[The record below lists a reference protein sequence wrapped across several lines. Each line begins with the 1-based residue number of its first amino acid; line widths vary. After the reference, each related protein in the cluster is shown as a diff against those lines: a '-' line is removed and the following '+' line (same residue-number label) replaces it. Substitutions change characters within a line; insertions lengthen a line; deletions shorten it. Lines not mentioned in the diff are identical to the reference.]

1 MVFEDSPPTI
11 FQGIS
16 MTEDTADPSV
26 PAWFRVVSIIALLW
40 YLMDTA
46 AFFMRVLMTDEMLHA
61 MPEAQRQHLA
71 GIPGWV
77 NFVFA
82 FEVFG
87 GTLGCTCLMIRKK
100 WALPLFIASI
110 LGVLSQTT
118 NIWFMSDAVSTMGAS
133 VIVMPLVAIVL
144 GAGMI
149 VLSQAAIARGWL
161 R

>member
-1 MVFEDSPPTI
+1 MLEDSPPTI
-11 FQGIS
+11 FQGVS
-16 MTEDTADPSV
+16 MTEDTENLSV
-26 PAWFRVVSIIALLW
+26 PVWFIVVSVIALLW

-46 AFFMRVLMTDEMLHA
+46 AFFMRVLMTDEMLQA

-87 GTLGCTCLMIRKK
+87 GTLGCICLLFRKT
-100 WALPLFIASI
+100 WALPLLIASM

-118 NIWFMSDAVSTMGAS
+118 HICFLSDAVSTMGAS
-133 VIVMPLVAIVL
+133 VIILPLVAIVL
-144 GAGMI
+144 GVGMI
-149 VLSQAAIARGWL
+149 VLSKSAIARGWL